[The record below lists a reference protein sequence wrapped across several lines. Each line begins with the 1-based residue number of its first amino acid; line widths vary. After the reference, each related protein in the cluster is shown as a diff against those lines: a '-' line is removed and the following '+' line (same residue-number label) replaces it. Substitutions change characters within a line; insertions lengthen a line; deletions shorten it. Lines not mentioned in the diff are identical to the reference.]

1 MVTGDDAR
9 KDEGVEALSERVE
22 GDDWKVEMALGRR
35 CTWPKSAMVWG
46 AWREVRI
53 VERGHVGDMRR
64 KTRCR
69 CRDTASADGGMAM
82 GHSVGDGMGRKTTT
96 TR

>member
-1 MVTGDDAR
+1 MEDAGGLRVVTEDDAH

-46 AWREVRI
+46 CVA
-53 VERGHVGDMRR
+53 RGEDSGARSHRR
-64 KTRCR
+64 HEKE
-69 CRDTASADGGMAM
+69 DTVSMS
-82 GHSVGDGMGRKTTT
+82 GHSVSRWGHGDRTH
-96 TR
+96 RR